1 MQGHIKQYSAIG
13 HSSKCL
19 AAASPYLSLTA
30 VRSGFN
36 RAKHLRHVCWVSQ
49 QVLQLERAVLA
60 DLPTDQLLLQLQK
73 FGVLFAGHAI
83 QRRI

>member
-1 MQGHIKQYSAIG
+1 
-13 HSSKCL
+13 
-19 AAASPYLSLTA
+19 
-30 VRSGFN
+30 
-36 RAKHLRHVCWVSQ
+36 VSQ